1 MHHTFKKF
9 FIVLFIFTI
18 AACNREPRV
27 TIGLLMDDFTTER
40 WAKDR
45 DIFVRRAN
53 ELDAK
58 VIVKIAHGDQDKQI
72 LQAKQLIDTGVN
84 ILVVVPCDF
93 EKSAPIV
100 DIAHNASIKVIAY
113 DRLIRN
119 ANLDFYISFDN
130 TEVGRLQAEYITK
143 AKPVGKYALIG
154 GSTKD
159 NNAYLVQLGQME
171 ILQPLVV
178 KGDILIACN
187 QFVDEWTKEEGYKK
201 TKECLDEHPDID
213 AIIAG
218 NDVLASGAL
227 EAINEYKLPQKVL
240 VAGQDADLAACKRIL
255 IGQQSMTVYKP
266 IEKLAIPAAEMAL
279 RLSTNKPTPDFC
291 SSIHNG
297 YKWVP
302 SMLLTP
308 IAVNVETIKMTVV
321 ADGYQEEKSIYDSS
335 N

>member
-1 MHHTFKKF
+1 MRHSYKKLF
-9 FIVLFIFTI
+9 LILFVLSLV
-18 AACNREPRV
+18 ACNKEPDI

-40 WAKDR
+40 WEKDR
-45 DIFVRRAN
+45 EIFIRRAN
-53 ELDAK
+53 ELNAK
-58 VIVKIAHGDQDKQI
+58 VFVKIAHGDQDKQI

-84 ILVVVPCDF
+84 ILVVVPCDY

-100 DIAHNASIKVIAY
+100 DIAHNANIKVMAY

-119 ANLDFYISFDN
+119 ADLDFYISFDN

-143 AKPVGKYALIG
+143 VKPVGKYALIG

-159 NNAYLVQLGQME
+159 NNAYMIQLGQME
-171 ILQPLVV
+171 ILQPLVM
-178 KGDILIACN
+178 KGDIIIACN
-187 QFVDEWTKEEGYKK
+187 MLADKWTLEEGYKK
-201 TKECLDEHPDID
+201 TKECMDVHPDID

-218 NDVLASGAL
+218 NDVLATGAL
-227 EAINEYKLPQKVL
+227 QAIDEYDLPQKIL
-240 VAGQDADLAACKRIL
+240 VAGQDADLNACKRIL
-255 IGQQSMTVYKP
+255 LGQQSMTVYKP

-279 RLSTNKPTPDFC
+279 RLTKNQPAPDFC

-302 SMLLTP
+302 CMLLTP
-308 IAVNVETIKMTVV
+308 IAVNAETIKMTVV
-321 ADGYQEEKSIYDSS
+321 ADGYQEEKNIYDT